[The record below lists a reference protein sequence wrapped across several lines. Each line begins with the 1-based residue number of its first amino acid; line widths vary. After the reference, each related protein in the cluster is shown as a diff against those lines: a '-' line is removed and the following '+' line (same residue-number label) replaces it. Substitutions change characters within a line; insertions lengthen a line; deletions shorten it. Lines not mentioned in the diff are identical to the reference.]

1 MNYQPVKAQISN
13 FLTGARLT
21 SLPICIS
28 AALFASN
35 AHAWPNN
42 APSFDPGFN
51 PTSTPCDG
59 AVRFPGW
66 AQNVTDGDGETSG
79 LGFIMTG
86 VSNPE
91 IFATFPFVSWPSLT
105 LTYTLKPGTPAGS
118 SSTITAILRDT
129 SGTGQGGSD
138 TSEPRSWTIF
148 TDGCTDV
155 DLDGIADEIDPEIS
169 LPVDSDGD
177 GIFDDADL
185 DDDNDGIPDD
195 IEGNGLI
202 DTDGDGLPDSLD
214 LDSDNDGLLDV
225 VEGGNGAADIDGDGM
240 MDGGVDSD
248 GIPVNANG
256 NVTDS
261 DGDGIPDSQ
270 EPNGVD
276 VSTDTDGDGISDDV
290 DEDDDGDGV
299 SDVDEG
305 TGDSNGD
312 GIPDSLDPDTDG
324 SQVVTVQSEP
334 INTTIETGLNG
345 GGCTLG
351 GGSGFDPLLMMSG
364 LFALL
369 GLRRRKPNK

>member
-1 MNYQPVKAQISN
+1 MKNRLSTLSLKD
-13 FLTGARLT
+13 FLTGARPAA
-21 SLPICIS
+21 LPFCIT
-28 AALFASN
+28 AALFASS
-35 AHAWPNN
+35 ASAAPNN
-42 APSFDPGFN
+42 PPSFDPGFN

-59 AVRFPGW
+59 HVRFPMW
-66 AQNVTDGDGETSG
+66 AQNVTDGDGATSG
-79 LGFIMTG
+79 LRFIMTG

-91 IFATFPFVSWPSLT
+91 IFSVFPFVSSPSLT

-118 SSTITAILRDT
+118 NSTITAILRDT

-148 TDGCTDV
+148 TEGCTDV
-155 DLDGIADEIDPEIS
+155 DLDGIADEIDPEIT

-177 GIFDDADL
+177 GVIDAIDL

-195 IEGNGLI
+195 VEGNGLL
-202 DTDGDGLPDSLD
+202 DTDGDGIPDSLD
-214 LDSDNDGLLDV
+214 LDSDNDGLPDV
-225 VEGGNGAADIDGDGM
+225 AEGGNGEFDLDGDGR
-240 MDGGVDSD
+240 MDGGVDAD
-248 GIPVNANG
+248 GIPLDASG

-276 VSTDTDGDGISDDV
+276 VSTDTDGDGISDDL
-290 DEDDDGDGV
+290 DDDDDGDGV
-299 SDVDEG
+299 SDADEG
-305 TGDSNGD
+305 TGDSDGD

-324 SQVVTVQSEP
+324 SQVVTVQSGP
-334 INTTIETGLNG
+334 VNTRIETGLNG

-351 GGSGFDPLLMMSG
+351 GGSGFDPLLMLAG

-369 GLRRRKPNK
+369 GLRRRKTE